1 MKGQMKNLL
10 PLLFFLQ
17 ISKSITIYKILV
29 PAEIVIYIEEIRKF
43 TDFESIDPNFLMK
56 HFFDFDLK
64 GYISST
70 KVQMTKA
77 SEMSG
82 LKTGSILE
90 NLRIPIF
97 IACFALMV
105 LLLAVLAMVT
115 IRPLRLKIKTIL
127 IEKKQEFM
135 WNNTILSLN
144 VAYMSLVLTMYAKFI
159 EMRIEI

>member
-1 MKGQMKNLL
+1 
-10 PLLFFLQ
+10 
-17 ISKSITIYKILV
+17 
-29 PAEIVIYIEEIRKF
+29 
-43 TDFESIDPNFLMK
+43 
-56 HFFDFDLK
+56 
-64 GYISST
+64 
-70 KVQMTKA
+70 MTKA

-135 WNNTILSLN
+135 WNNTILSLT

>member
-1 MKGQMKNLL
+1 
-10 PLLFFLQ
+10 
-17 ISKSITIYKILV
+17 
-29 PAEIVIYIEEIRKF
+29 
-43 TDFESIDPNFLMK
+43 
-56 HFFDFDLK
+56 
-64 GYISST
+64 
-70 KVQMTKA
+70 MTKA
-77 SEMSG
+77 SEISG